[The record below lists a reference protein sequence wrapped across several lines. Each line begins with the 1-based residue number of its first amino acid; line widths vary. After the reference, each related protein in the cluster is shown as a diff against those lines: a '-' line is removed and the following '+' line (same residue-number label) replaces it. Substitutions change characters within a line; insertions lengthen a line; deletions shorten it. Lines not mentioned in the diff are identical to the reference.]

1 MVILVFLVF
10 DQLVVYFL
18 GFITKRVKR
27 VIGVEKQC
35 GGCLPGHQAIPIP
48 SYPRGVG
55 KNAANFILFII
66 VPKLEGV
73 PRVCCSKVNGHDQ
86 KGIRI
91 QNVCVS
97 VKKRVHYLLFFG
109 NWTMQV
115 PSRRIHHGS
124 KGLKQTNIRRITQTT
139 PTPIPTQRISCIYT
153 RDESNNQLSYVCEAL
168 PSRKSQCYLLALPY
182 PIPKYIFFV
191 INFRFWG

>member
-1 MVILVFLVF
+1 MWWVSSRTSGHSHP
-10 DQLVVYFL
+10 QLS
-18 GFITKRVKR
+18 KRCWQKCCEFFPLHNRAETGRRSQSMLFQSQWPRPERNSNPNRLYVSKR
-27 VIGVEKQC
+27 RV
-35 GGCLPGHQAIPIP
+35 
-48 SYPRGVG
+48 
-55 KNAANFILFII
+55 FII
-66 VPKLEGV
+66 YMDTL
-73 PRVCCSKVNGHDQ
+73 
-86 KGIRI
+86 I
-91 QNVCVS
+91 
-97 VKKRVHYLLFFG
+97 FG

-115 PSRRIHHGS
+115 HSRRIHHGS

-139 PTPIPTQRISCIYT
+139 PTPIPTQRISFIYT